1 MMSIAPDRK
10 LTSRGQERR
19 DELVRYA
26 VTRFAERGYHPTSVA
41 EIVDGIG
48 VGKGVFYWYFSS
60 KEDLLREILREGL
73 LRIRRHQQAAIRNE
87 PNPLRRIENGVRAS
101 LEWLSDNTEVMR
113 LVDFA
118 WTEDTFASD
127 LRRGRAISIEDTAKH
142 LRDAMDQGLIAPGD
156 AVTMATAIRGI
167 TEEVS
172 RLHADTDADPSTI
185 PADDVVRMVLTGIAG

>member
-1 MMSIAPDRK
+1 MSVAPDRK

-41 EIVDGIG
+41 EIVAGVG

-60 KEDLLREILREGL
+60 KEDLLREILSEGL
-73 LRIRRHQQAAIRNE
+73 LRIRRHQQAAIRDE
-87 PNPLRRIENGVRAS
+87 PNPLRRIEKGVRAS
-101 LEWLSDNTEVMR
+101 LEWLGDNTEVMR